1 MPGFPNA
8 LDAQFFDISGLR
20 SPDQLMSFNG
30 ANDAVAS
37 GTLETVWPEG
47 GVYAFPSSEVSMT
60 ISSDNAADANPSGS
74 GLRTV
79 LVNGL
84 NAGYQQISEV
94 VALNGTSGVTLVNSY
109 LRIQSLVGLS
119 AGSGGSNAGLVYVGT
134 GTITLGK
141 PATVYNMIE
150 VGYNLS
156 HSGIITVPDGYDAFV
171 MGGIFSAEN
180 NKTSEFN
187 IFTRQVGGI
196 FLSVADFFAESSPVV
211 LNRIIPFRRI
221 PSKTDVDIRC
231 QGVGATTLA
240 RTFITLGLV
249 RNE

>member
-119 AGSGGSNAGLVYVGT
+119 AGSG
-134 GTITLGK
+134 TITLGK

-150 VGYNLS
+150 VGNNLS